1 MKSLT
6 KNCCHFVCSLDLAI
20 CCCNVSEDSID
31 AVKKIFHDRIAPKL
45 NLSAIPAVENLPPDR
60 IKEYLKGVHL
70 KACVLVVDGKT
81 VKDADENLTE
91 REVEYRGLLETAAKK
106 GVN

>member
-1 MKSLT
+1 M
-6 KNCCHFVCSLDLAI
+6 
-20 CCCNVSEDSID
+20 SEDSID
-31 AVKKIFHDRIAPKL
+31 AVRKCFHDIAPKL

-70 KACVLVVDGKT
+70 KACVLVVDGKK
-81 VKDADENLTE
+81 VKDAHENLTE